1 MASPVISHIDIE
13 EMQKKV
19 HERSMLTG
27 RSGRRSRASARQ
39 AAGQSVIASARYKPH
54 MSGKQLS
61 TARRTGQGARVP
73 RQNMRGSTNRG
84 RPKRNSL
91 KLPRLDASGNA
102 PPDAAPQQQSNG
114 APPSRGS
121 DAVPMLRMPAREEH
135 GQPQTDAG
143 GDSLDDVAAKFEK
156 EKWKHTSANA
166 YGSFMPPEGLEI
178 LPQKPKRVGQ
188 EDRATVEWNLITE
201 FELVRTGLP
210 GGTPD
215 YTWCNQTH
223 PSVRCLRQEKAAA
236 KDAEEHAREK
246 KEKVETVAFLH
257 KQAQE
262 KALAKQR
269 EREASLAYDRQ
280 KMVRHACVTLA
291 CGDAGGG
298 LCVTVRWRV
307 GVRWCRRSC
316 VVWSRRKLKGPPRSK
331 KRNSPTGRSTKRRSQ
346 SRLRPNAR
354 PRS

>member
-1 MASPVISHIDIE
+1 MAPHFGTCLPCVCLQFVAPEAAKRVIAEEVSKVVASPVISHIDIE

-201 FELVRTGLP
+201 FELVRTVPDCLVAHLTTPGATKLTRVCGVCARKKRRPRTPRNTRGRRRKRSKPSPSCTSKPRKRHLP
-210 GGTPD
+210 SSASG
-215 YTWCNQTH
+215 
-223 PSVRCLRQEKAAA
+223 
-236 KDAEEHAREK
+236 
-246 KEKVETVAFLH
+246 
-257 KQAQE
+257 KQAWRTT
-262 KALAKQR
+262 AKKWCATR
-269 EREASLAYDRQ
+269 VRRWPEAMLVA
-280 KMVRHACVTLA
+280 VCA
-291 CGDAGGG
+291 
-298 LCVTVRWRV
+298 
-307 GVRWCRRSC
+307 
-316 VVWSRRKLKGPPRSK
+316 
-331 KRNSPTGRSTKRRSQ
+331 
-346 SRLRPNAR
+346 
-354 PRS
+354 

>member
-1 MASPVISHIDIE
+1 MAPHFCTCSPRVWLQFVAPEAAKRVIAEEVSKVVASPVISHIDIE

-201 FELVRTGLP
+201 FELVRTVPDCLVAHLTTPGATKLTRVCGVCARKKRRPRTPRNTRGRRRKRSKPSPSCTSKPRKRHLP
-210 GGTPD
+210 SSASG
-215 YTWCNQTH
+215 
-223 PSVRCLRQEKAAA
+223 
-236 KDAEEHAREK
+236 
-246 KEKVETVAFLH
+246 
-257 KQAQE
+257 KQAW
-262 KALAKQR
+262 R
-269 EREASLAYDRQ
+269 
-280 KMVRHACVTLA
+280 T
-291 CGDAGGG
+291 
-298 LCVTVRWRV
+298 TVKKWCATRV
-307 GVRWCRRSC
+307 
-316 VVWSRRKLKGPPRSK
+316 
-331 KRNSPTGRSTKRRSQ
+331 
-346 SRLRPNAR
+346 
-354 PRS
+354 

>member
-1 MASPVISHIDIE
+1 M
-13 EMQKKV
+13 
-19 HERSMLTG
+19 
-27 RSGRRSRASARQ
+27 
-39 AAGQSVIASARYKPH
+39 
-54 MSGKQLS
+54 
-61 TARRTGQGARVP
+61 
-73 RQNMRGSTNRG
+73 
-84 RPKRNSL
+84 
-91 KLPRLDASGNA
+91 
-102 PPDAAPQQQSNG
+102 
-114 APPSRGS
+114 
-121 DAVPMLRMPAREEH
+121 PMLRMPAREEH

-201 FELVRTGLP
+201 FEL
-210 GGTPD
+210 
-215 YTWCNQTH
+215 
-223 PSVRCLRQEKAAA
+223 EKAAA

-316 VVWSRRKLKGPPRSK
+316 VVSDQSSSARLIPMPSQPVVP
-331 KRNSPTGRSTKRRSQ
+331 SPSIVGVTA
-346 SRLRPNAR
+346 LR
-354 PRS
+354 